1 MIFLAGLSSVS
12 IAQNKTKSPAN
23 KLKIEADGLFIS
35 TTEEDLENMLEV
47 AAKLDKMPSS
57 KACTV
62 ELIGTVNKNGT
73 EYKVSAKTQKPT
85 CTEAAKA
92 AQEAVAEA
100 KAAIAAKIEDWFD

>member
-1 MIFLAGLSSVS
+1 MLLLLGLCAISF
-12 IAQNKTKSPAN
+12 AQNKAKSPTN
-23 KLKIEADGLFIS
+23 KLKVEADGLFIS

-100 KAAIAAKIEDWFD
+100 KAAIAAKIED